1 MKFSTMF
8 AALALFA
15 AVGAGA
21 REARADGCYIC
32 SSGSS
37 SACADYCRYGDDDTS
52 EARARCRRMG
62 CRIGGTASCPSA
74 ANVTICR
81 APARSA
87 PPVLACVAPT
97 PRG

>member
-1 MKFSTMF
+1 MKT
-8 AALALFA
+8 ARVLVLASLFA
-15 AVGAGA
+15 SVGLLS

-37 SACADYCRYGDDDTS
+37 SSCADYCRYGEDDTQ

-74 ANVTICR
+74 SNVTICR
-81 APARSA
+81 APRAE
-87 PPVLACVAPT
+87 PVLACVAPR

>member
-1 MKFSTMF
+1 MKTLSSLMA
-8 AALALFA
+8 AALFLATGAFA
-15 AVGAGA
+15 T
-21 REARADGCYIC
+21 EARADGCYIC

-37 SACADYCRYGDDDTS
+37 ASCADYCRYSGSDTQ
-52 EARARCRRMG
+52 EARDRCRRMG

-81 APARSA
+81 APQAS
-87 PPVLACVAPT
+87 PPTLACTAPR

>member
-1 MKFSTMF
+1 MKI
-8 AALALFA
+8 ARVLALTSLF
-15 AVGAGA
+15 VSAGLLT

-37 SACADYCRYGDDDTS
+37 GACADYCRYGDDDTQ
-52 EARARCRRMG
+52 EARARCRRLG

-74 ANVTICR
+74 SNVTICR
-81 APARSA
+81 APGVE
-87 PPVLACVAPT
+87 PVLACLAPR